1 MAIFI
6 KHQLLRKIL
15 ISQ

>member
-6 KHQLLRKIL
+6 KGFR
-15 ISQ
+15 